1 MILCLLIFQQKILI
15 YCILKILKVS
25 FIMNLDI
32 QFLINF
38 NVFVCRIMVLSMSKN
53 QMLIKLLMFQD
64 KEV

>member
-38 NVFVCRIMVLSMSKN
+38 NVFVCRIMVLLMSKN